1 MRLKVGDTVKVI
13 AGDDKGQ
20 SGKVIRVLRSKNR
33 VVVEG
38 VNKVLKH
45 VKRSQKNP
53 QGGRLSMET
62 SINASNVM
70 LVGPSGETTRIGMR
84 KTSDGGK
91 ERFARNG
98 GASLGAVTSPKAKAK
113 AAKK

>member
-1 MRLKVGDTVKVI
+1 MRLKVGDTVKVV

-62 SINASNVM
+62 SIHASNVM
-70 LVGPSGETTRIGMR
+70 LVGPNGETTRIGMR
-84 KTSDGGK
+84 KTADGGK

-98 GASLGAVTSPKAKAK
+98 GAAINAVTGPKAKST
-113 AAKK
+113 KK